1 MTRVVYP
8 ETGAAERLCQ
18 IERAAYAMDE
28 SAWSAADYIALGAP
42 PEAAIIADDK
52 VELGMLLLRF
62 AADEGEVLNLAV
74 IPEARGQGL
83 GRALLVGGIALT
95 QDLGIARLFL
105 EVAIDN
111 APALALYRSYGFEEV
126 GRRNRYYRR
135 PDGSRVDAILMTLVL

>member
-8 ETGAAERLCQ
+8 EPGAAERLCQ
-18 IERAAYAMDE
+18 IERAAYAKDE

-52 VELGMLLLRF
+52 VERGMLLLRF

-83 GRALLVGGIALT
+83 GRALLVDGIALARN
-95 QDLGIARLFL
+95 LKIARLFL

-111 APALALYRSYGFEEV
+111 TPALALYRSCGFGEI
-126 GRRNRYYRR
+126 GRRNGYYRR
-135 PDGSRVDAILMTLVL
+135 PDGSRVDAILMTMVL